1 MVNID
6 CKYYLNVAK
15 LMETELPKPTK
26 KLLDIDGSRL
36 PLVLVSAWR

>member
-15 LMETELPKPTK
+15 LMETELHKPTK
-26 KLLDIDGSRL
+26 KLYDIDGSRL
-36 PLVLVSAWR
+36 PLVLVSTWK